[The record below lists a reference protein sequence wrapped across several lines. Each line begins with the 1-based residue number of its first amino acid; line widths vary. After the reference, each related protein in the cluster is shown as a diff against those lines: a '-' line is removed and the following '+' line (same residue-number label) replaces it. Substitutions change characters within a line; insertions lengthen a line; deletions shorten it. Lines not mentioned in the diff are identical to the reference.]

1 MSSSKLR
8 VIEPLRVYGH
18 ILAEVFVSSI
28 GLPPALAMQFDTEDG
43 GEASVTLTAREAHDL
58 MLWLRCALD
67 LPPQQ
72 DETAAN
78 HPAAQ
83 VAGDYLTTSLAQ
95 FIVRAQHLLIEEQEK
110 PDQDNALVSFLCDAV
125 RLARENGRLATAP
138 LQVETKAESHYC
150 IDCNEAHDPRSC
162 GAVKAICEHEWKID
176 GAHSNEYCGKCYIP
190 KPSGGTP
197 APRCPTRLQY
207 TGGESRCVRD
217 AGHGGNCLF

>member
-1 MSSSKLR
+1 MSEHIDILETQLR
-8 VIEPLRVYGH
+8 TRSAV
-18 ILAEVFVSSI
+18 
-28 GLPPALAMQFDTEDG
+28 
-43 GEASVTLTAREAHDL
+43 
-58 MLWLRCALD
+58 
-67 LPPQQ
+67 
-72 DETAAN
+72 ETAAN